1 MDQIDEFESMFK
13 AAEREQYVYGD
24 VPIESITIVSD
35 KPRSEIES
43 IKNSVSTFCSRIA
56 DSPNWRFLGA
66 EDFSE
71 VSQLMQRLDEKKTD
85 LIITYRHLFE
95 ESLVPQHSL
104 GVYLDVLTQV
114 TTIPVLV
121 LPGTAAQPAS
131 LQERSCERVMIVV
144 DHISGDAALINYGAR
159 MIRNGG
165 TLWLCHIE
173 DDAAFARYADVIGRI
188 PEIETDEA
196 CRLIETQLL
205 KEAND
210 YIATCIAE
218 LTERGPHV
226 SYQSSVSMGHFLRQY
241 RDLITNHDID
251 LLVTNTK
258 DEDQMAM
265 RGMAYSLS
273 VELCDV
279 PMLLL

>member
-13 AAEREQYVYGD
+13 AAEREQYVYAD
-24 VPIESITIVSD
+24 VPIDSITIISD
-35 KPRSEIES
+35 RNRNKAESLRS
-43 IKNSVSTFCSRIA
+43 SVSSFLPRIEDA
-56 DSPNWRFLGA
+56 QHWRIIAA
-66 EDFSE
+66 EDFSN
-71 VSQLMQRLDEKKTD
+71 VTQLLSRLDEQKTD

-121 LPGTAAQPAS
+121 LPGTAVDPVS
-131 LQERSCERVMIVV
+131 LVDRTCERVMIVA
-144 DHISGDAALINYGAR
+144 DHISGDAGLINYGAR
-159 MIRNGG
+159 MVRNGG

-173 DDAAFARYADVIGRI
+173 DDAVFDRYAKVLGRI
-188 PEIETDEA
+188 PEIDTDEA
-196 CRLIETQLL
+196 CRLIEAQLL

-210 YIATCIAE
+210 YIETCVAE
-218 LTERGPHV
+218 LTERGPNV

-241 RDLITNHDID
+241 RDLVSSHEID
-251 LLVTNTK
+251 LLVANTN

-265 RGMAYSLS
+265 HGLAYSLS